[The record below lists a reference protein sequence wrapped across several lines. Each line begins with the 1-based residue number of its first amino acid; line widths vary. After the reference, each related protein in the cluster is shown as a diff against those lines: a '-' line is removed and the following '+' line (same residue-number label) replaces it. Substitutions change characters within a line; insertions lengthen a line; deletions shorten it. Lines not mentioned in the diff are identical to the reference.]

1 MKTFTVIILTSLIV
15 SVLIVVSPARGYD
28 EPSVGVKEGDWIEY
42 DVNITGNPPAV
53 HRNVTWM
60 RIDILQVDG
69 TAFPANLTVR
79 YANGTLDSSIWKF
92 NFTEGNTEGW
102 VIIPSGLRSGETFF
116 DNFSKTDKHI
126 TIQSQEQKTVLG
138 ATRTVTFANDTYRDK
153 QWDKDTGVFV
163 GSSEI
168 FRNWSA
174 YVTAKDTNMWS
185 PQILGLNQTAFYA
198 LAGASIVL
206 AASIVSLVFA
216 DERKRRKFV

>member
-1 MKTFTVIILTSLIV
+1 MKAFIAIILTSLIV
-15 SVLIVVSPARGYD
+15 SVLIVVSPTRGND

-60 RIDILQVDG
+60 RIDILQVEG

-79 YANGTLDSSIWKF
+79 YANGTLESSIWKF
-92 NFTEGNTEGW
+92 NFSEGNTEGW
-102 VIIPSGLRSGETFF
+102 VIIPSGLGSGDTFF
-116 DNFSKTDKHI
+116 DNFSKTNKHI
-126 TIQSQEQKTVLG
+126 AIQSQEQEKVLG

-153 QWDKDTGVFV
+153 QWDKDTGVFI

-174 YVTAKDTNMWS
+174 YVTAVNTNMWC
-185 PQILGLNQTAFYA
+185 PQILGLNQTVFYA
-198 LAGASIVL
+198 LTGASIVL
-206 AASIVSLVFA
+206 VALTVSLVFA
-216 DERKRRKFV
+216 IERKRRKTE

>member
-1 MKTFTVIILTSLIV
+1 MKAFIGIILTSLIV
-15 SVLIVVSPARGYD
+15 SVLIVVSPTRGND
-28 EPSVGVKEGDWIEY
+28 EPSVGVQEGDWIEY

-53 HRNVTWM
+53 HRNVIWM
-60 RIDILQVDG
+60 RIDVLQVQG

-79 YANGTLDSSIWKF
+79 YSNGTLDSSIWKF

-102 VIIPSGLRSGETFF
+102 VIIPSGLGSGDTFF
-116 DNFSKTDKHI
+116 DDFSKTDKHI
-126 TIQSQEQKTVLG
+126 TIQSQEQEKVLG

-153 QWDKDTGVFV
+153 QWDKDTGVFI

-174 YVTAKDTNMWS
+174 YVTAVDTNMWS

-198 LAGASIVL
+198 LTGASIVL
-206 AASIVSLVFA
+206 AALTVSLVFA
-216 DERKRRKFV
+216 IERKRRKTE

>member
-1 MKTFTVIILTSLIV
+1 MKAFTSIILTSLIV
-15 SVLIVVSPARGYD
+15 SVLIVVSPTRGND

-60 RIDILQVDG
+60 RIDILQVQG
-69 TAFPANLTVR
+69 TAFPVNLTVR
-79 YANGTLDSSIWKF
+79 YSNGTIDSSIWKF
-92 NFTEGNTEGW
+92 NFAEGNTEGW
-102 VIIPSGLRSGETFF
+102 VIIPSGLGSGDTFF

-153 QWDKDTGVFV
+153 QWDKGTGVFI

-174 YVTAKDTNMWS
+174 YVTAVDTNMWS

-216 DERKRRKFV
+216 VEKKRRKTV